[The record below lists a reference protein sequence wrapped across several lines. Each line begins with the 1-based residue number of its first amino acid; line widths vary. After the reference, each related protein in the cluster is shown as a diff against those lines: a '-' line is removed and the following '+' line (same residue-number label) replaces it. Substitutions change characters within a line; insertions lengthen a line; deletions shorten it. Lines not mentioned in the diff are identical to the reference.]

1 LGSQF
6 LESIK
11 LAQLMSHNNP
21 DCWVLFYLTD
31 LIMINYQ
38 KLIKLWSI
46 KDIDGWAQ
54 KLMAILKL
62 DNVLIRA
69 Y

>member
-1 LGSQF
+1 
-6 LESIK
+6 
-11 LAQLMSHNNP
+11 MSHNNP